1 MFPWGRNYKNLNKQV
16 YCDWTDTCMT
26 GIAPTLQ
33 VSSSFKVIIL
43 MDKTGQKQIRNT
55 WKQFFGGREKL
66 VDKLELTWDRVDG
79 NTECGVPQR
88 KLLEWSNN

>member
-1 MFPWGRNYKNLNKQV
+1 MFPWGRNYKNLDKQV

-43 MDKTGQKQIRNT
+43 MDKTGQK
-55 WKQFFGGREKL
+55 
-66 VDKLELTWDRVDG
+66 
-79 NTECGVPQR
+79 
-88 KLLEWSNN
+88 